1 MENNIKIGQVNNKND
16 ALECNKLLEK
26 LIQSES
32 KFNNNIDQEFKVNNW
47 FENFYNENTN
57 AIFIAKNNEKI
68 IGYVY
73 VQVTSVDDGPMKNK
87 EALIDGL
94 YIEEDYRAQGISKI
108 LMNKAEEW
116 AKEKGVKAKYSSSFL
131 NGVKYL
137 YVNVLEENSRAVNL
151 YKKLNFNSFEMKLKK
166 EL

>member
-1 MENNIKIGQVNNKND
+1 MENNIKIEQVNNKND

-73 VQVTSVDDGPMKNK
+73 VQITSVDDGPMKNK

-94 YIEEDYRAQGISKI
+94 YIEEDYRTQGISKI

-116 AKEKGVKAKYSSSFL
+116 AKE

-137 YVNVLEENSRAVNL
+137 YVNVLEGNSRAVNL

>member
-1 MENNIKIGQVNNKND
+1 MENNIKIEQVNNKND

-26 LIQSES
+26 LIRSES
-32 KFNNNIDQEFKVNNW
+32 RFNNNINQEFKVNNW
-47 FENFYNENTN
+47 FEKFYNENTN
-57 AIFIAKNNEKI
+57 AIFIAKNNEKV

-73 VQVTSVDDGPMKNK
+73 VQITSVDDGPMKNK

-108 LMNKAEEW
+108 LMNKAE
-116 AKEKGVKAKYSSSFL
+116 
-131 NGVKYL
+131 GVKYL

>member
-1 MENNIKIGQVNNKND
+1 MENNIKIERVDNKND

-47 FENFYNENTN
+47 FENFYNANTN

-73 VQVTSVDDGPMKNK
+73 VQITSVDDGPMKNK

-94 YIEEDYRAQGISKI
+94 YIEEDYRAQGFSKI

-116 AKEKGVKAKYSSSFL
+116 AKE

>member
-1 MENNIKIGQVNNKND
+1 MENNIKIERVDNKND
-16 ALECNKLLEK
+16 ALECNKKKKK
-26 LIQSES
+26 LIRSES

-73 VQVTSVDDGPMKNK
+73 VQITSVDDGPMKNK

-116 AKEKGVKAKYSSSFL
+116 AKE